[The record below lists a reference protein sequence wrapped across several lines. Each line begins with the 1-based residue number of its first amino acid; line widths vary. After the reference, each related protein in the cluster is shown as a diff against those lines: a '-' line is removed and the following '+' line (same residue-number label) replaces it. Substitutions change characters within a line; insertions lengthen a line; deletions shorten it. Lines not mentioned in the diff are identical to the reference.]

1 MTGAD
6 FITAVKNMINASPTS
21 YTPAQYLD
29 AVNYAINYVCKR
41 RIDKND
47 PEFIFPLGVVNGQDQ
62 PADFVKFA
70 GNFPIEIRDMGVK
83 RQWFY
88 TGSMVQSKYYRN
100 RPNLTLT
107 SEQIPLNYHHTE
119 AAKLAAAI
127 YLKEQRGFNM
137 AQEKARLEEMLA

>member
-6 FITAVKNMINASPTS
+6 FINAVKNMINASPTS

-47 PEFIFPLGVVNGQDQ
+47 PEFIFPLTLVNGQDQ

-70 GNFPIEIRDMGVK
+70 GNFPVEIRDLGSK
-83 RQWFY
+83 RTWHFTVSNLQ
-88 TGSMVQSKYYRN
+88 VKYYRN
-100 RPNLTLT
+100 RPNITLT
-107 SEQIPLNYHHTE
+107 SEQISLNYHHTE
-119 AAKLAAAI
+119 AAKLAASI

>member
-1 MTGAD
+1 MTGAE
-6 FITAVKNMINASPTS
+6 FIAAVKNMINASPTS
-21 YTPAQYLD
+21 YTAAQYLD
-29 AVNYAINYVCKR
+29 AVNYAINYVSKK

-47 PEFIFPLGVVNGQDQ
+47 PEFIFPLSVVNGQDQ

-70 GNFPIEIRDMGVK
+70 GNFPIEIRDLGSK
-83 RQWFY
+83 RTWHY
-88 TGSMVQSKYYRN
+88 TGSQVLSKYYRN
-100 RPNLTLT
+100 RPNITLT
-107 SEQIPLNYHHTE
+107 SEQISLNYAHTE